1 MSQIVAFLFFIKQKI
16 PGYLCILYFSF
27 FLYFPIK
34 KVKINPII
42 KPPQKIV
49 LIISGFKD
57 SLILSAKISITD
69 TEDNAK
75 QAILIAKN
83 ILYTFVVNKNLLQTY
98 MYSYLLSKVL
108 DRALNEVPLLYETFT
123 IPLPPGRL
131 YFLRLKK
138 TP

>member
-1 MSQIVAFLFFIKQKI
+1 MRHQCPSVWGGKKFYVETRTYDIRITNAERHGFL
-16 PGYLCILYFSF
+16 
-27 FLYFPIK
+27 
-34 KVKINPII
+34 
-42 KPPQKIV
+42 

-83 ILYTFVVNKNLLQTY
+83 ILYTFVVNKNLLQTN